1 MQPCGIDSLPQ
12 WLLPCLS
19 AMAVVSGIRLLRRP
33 AVRQVLLISSPALGV
48 TALAVFLILSS
59 FSRQSWSDMVDLH
72 IAGPPPSPTLV
83 SWAWERR
90 TEICRAL
97 APDLSTPE
105 SR

>member
-48 TALAVFLILSS
+48 TALAVVLILSS
-59 FSRQSWSDMVDLH
+59 FSQQSWSDMVDLH
-72 IAGPPPSPTLV
+72 IAGPPPPPLSSLGRGSGGLRFAARWRPT
-83 SWAWERR
+83 
-90 TEICRAL
+90 
-97 APDLSTPE
+97 
-105 SR
+105 